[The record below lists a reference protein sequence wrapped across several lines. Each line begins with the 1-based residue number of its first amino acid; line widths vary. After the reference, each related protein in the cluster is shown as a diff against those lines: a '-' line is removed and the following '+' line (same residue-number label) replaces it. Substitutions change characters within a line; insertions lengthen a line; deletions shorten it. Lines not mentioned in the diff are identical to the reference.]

1 VSLEPGPG
9 EVIGRIRAM
18 ATDITVRAVGGADDM
33 AARLGPTLAVFSE
46 VEASCT
52 RFVATS
58 PLMRANATPN
68 RWHRLPPLCFAAIV
82 EADRAYQRT
91 SGRFDP
97 RVLVD
102 LLRLGYDRSL
112 PFARGTLAL
121 AGPRPQRRRRL
132 SPWRPRFRGSSREV
146 LLGGHPVDLGGVGK
160 GLAVRWASLTL
171 RRLTPDHLI
180 EAGGDCY
187 CSGRAPDGGPW
198 KVAVEDPTG
207 GSTPVAVLS
216 LTDRACT
223 TSSLRLRRWRV
234 GGEPVHHLV
243 DPRTGSPGGA
253 GLLAVTVVGADPAV
267 AEVWSKAV
275 FLAGARGAPGLA
287 ARKGLAAL
295 WVGTGGDLGI
305 SPTMRQYV
313 QWQVKSA

>member
-1 VSLEPGPG
+1 
-9 EVIGRIRAM
+9 M
-18 ATDITVRAVGGADDM
+18 ATDITVRAVGGTDDM
-33 AARLGPTLAVFSE
+33 AERLGPTLAVFSA

-58 PLMRANATPN
+58 PLMRANASPY
-68 RWHRLPPLCFAAIV
+68 RWHRLPPLCFAAMV

-112 PFARGTLAL
+112 PFASGPLAL
-121 AGPRPQRRRRL
+121 AGPRPQRRRIF
-132 SPWRPRFRGSSREV
+132 SPWRPRFRGSSGEV
-146 LLGGHPVDLGGVGK
+146 LLGRHPVDLGGIGK
-160 GLAVRWASLTL
+160 GLAVRWASRTL
-171 RRLTPDHLI
+171 ARLAPDHLI

-207 GSTPVAVLS
+207 GATPVAVLA

-223 TSSLRLRRWRV
+223 TSSLRLRRWKL

-243 DPRTGSPGGA
+243 DPRTGSPGGT
-253 GLLAVTVVGADPAV
+253 GLLAVTVVGHDPAV
-267 AEVWSKAV
+267 AEVWSKVV

-287 ARKGLAAL
+287 TRKGLAAL